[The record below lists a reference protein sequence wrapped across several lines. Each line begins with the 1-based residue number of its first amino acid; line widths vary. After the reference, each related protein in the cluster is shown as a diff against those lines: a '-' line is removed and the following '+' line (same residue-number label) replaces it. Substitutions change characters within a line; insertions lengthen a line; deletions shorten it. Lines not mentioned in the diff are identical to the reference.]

1 MDSRI
6 VSHRVPPLHIEID
19 EGRGKYRLD
28 FYLDWVLYRMVRNI
42 VGTILAL
49 SCDRLL
55 MQDTQALF
63 DGSMTRSADTAQSLE
78 ERSIKAIADMTTM
91 FH

>member
-1 MDSRI
+1 
-6 VSHRVPPLHIEID
+6 
-19 EGRGKYRLD
+19 
-28 FYLDWVLYRMVRNI
+28 MVRNI